1 MYAMRARIEYI
12 NYAKKLRIF
21 NILNLFCVV
30 YMYVLQKAR
39 AVGWRTS
46 MIGKLSLAPYFWNA
60 LEHTFH
66 YITKSISLLL

>member
-1 MYAMRARIEYI
+1 MYAMRARIAYI

-46 MIGKLSLAPYFWNA
+46 MIGKLSLAPYF
-60 LEHTFH
+60 
-66 YITKSISLLL
+66 